1 MIGVLD
7 HVVILGAIIFVV
19 SMIVA
24 PFETLGWWAG
34 WLGPHDEPGGQQ
46 AAGEPAIAA
55 HTPRP
60 RAPHAHVVFLS
71 GIGSIAG
78 EDPLTMDE
86 AFLARLRAALPH
98 MKIVHDVFPYA
109 PSGLPL
115 FTGQRVFR
123 WLWRIAR
130 RWHGAHK
137 LLLPPILHMRNLFQ
151 VLVAADNRY
160 GPIYGFGVSRV
171 ILDRLIANGYV
182 PGEGRPIILLGSSG
196 GGQIAVSA
204 APYLGAAT
212 GASVSV
218 VAFGGVMASD
228 RGVTETGRLI
238 SLYGSRDLVYRLARV
253 AFPGRWPVF
262 AASHWNRAVREKRLV
277 ERDIGPLAHTGRGG
291 YLDGQATWRGIPH
304 LDLTAREVGAAI
316 RSLVDD
322 AREDLTEPA

>member
-1 MIGVLD
+1 MTGVLD
-7 HVVILGAIIFVV
+7 DVVVLGAIIFVV
-19 SMIVA
+19 SMIMA

-34 WLGPHDEPGGQQ
+34 WLGPHDDAEPSTAKDLPDD
-46 AAGEPAIAA
+46 AARSPGTPA
-55 HTPRP
+55 PG
-60 RAPHAHVVFLS
+60 AHVVFLS

-78 EDPLTMDE
+78 EDPLTTDE
-86 AFLARLRAALPH
+86 AFLARLRAALPRVT
-98 MKIVHDVFPYA
+98 IVHDVFPYA

-160 GPIYGFGVSRV
+160 GPIYGYGVSRV
-171 ILDRLIANGYV
+171 ILDRLLANGYV
-182 PGEGRPIILLGSSG
+182 PGGGGPIILLGSSG

-212 GASVSV
+212 GAPVSV

-228 RGVTETGRLI
+228 RGVTETGRLV
-238 SLYGSRDLVYRLARV
+238 SLYGSRDLVYRLARF

-262 AASHWNRAVREKRLV
+262 SASHWNRAVREDRLV
-277 ERDIGPLAHTGRGG
+277 ERDIGPLAHSGRGG
-291 YLDGQATWRGIPH
+291 YLDRQAMWRSMPH
-304 LDLTAREVGAAI
+304 LDLTVREVAAAI
-316 RSLVDD
+316 RSLL
-322 AREDLTEPA
+322 EDTTTAIAEPA